1 MHIIQTEN
9 IYSRRDI
16 VFPGDIFP
24 GTSDWENN
32 NDKSVLIGEEDKNES
47 DGKPGV
53 MTRW

>member
-1 MHIIQTEN
+1 M
-9 IYSRRDI
+9 
-16 VFPGDIFP
+16 FPGDIFP

-32 NDKSVLIGEEDKNES
+32 NDKSVLIGEEDKNER